1 MEAIDG
7 ANDPVVH
14 RPGSAP
20 LSQQAIRERCVHP
33 TGRFVEFPR
42 AEIEGTMPDRF
53 ARQAAQHPDRLA
65 IKTRRHEL
73 TYRALHR
80 AMTAVARRLRER
92 LGDGPRAV
100 GLLFEQGAPAIWS
113 ALGTMAAGK
122 MCVPLDPAHPRAR
135 TAFILQD
142 SGAGAILTERDHAA
156 LARER
161 GHEVIVVDEIDAAD
175 GDRGEPCPASAGDP
189 AYLLYTS
196 GATGHPKGVVRTHR
210 SLLHFQMNYA
220 NALHI
225 CPDDRLAMLR
235 SMSVL
240 GGVRDIYAALLNG
253 AALYALDVK
262 REGVLALAGWLRD
275 HEITIAFFGAPL
287 FRHFAEDLGG
297 RDGFPHLR
305 VIRLGS
311 DTVQKSDVELYRRHF
326 ASTCILVNGLGSTET
341 STVCKYFIDKD
352 TRIVT
357 STVPVGYALADIE
370 AFVLGADG
378 REVPTGEA
386 GEIAVRGAYL
396 AEGYWRRPD
405 VTAAAFRPSP
415 TGHGDRVF
423 LTGNLGLRHPD
434 GCLEHLG
441 RSDFQ
446 VKVRGYRVEL
456 AEVERALMA
465 IEGVREAVVVA
476 QPGPAGESRLVGY
489 VVPGVRSALAVGAI
503 RQALR
508 ATLPDHMVPAD
519 VVLLDAMP
527 LNATSKVDRTALP
540 RPGRTRPE
548 LGTPFEAPRTAIEET
563 LSRIWTDVLGLD
575 RVGVH
580 DGFLELGGD
589 SLLAARVV
597 SGVLDA
603 LDVDVPVRALL
614 ESPTVATM
622 AVVVIARR
630 IEMAG
635 PDGEPGPA
643 AGLA

>member
-1 MEAIDG
+1 M
-7 ANDPVVH
+7 
-14 RPGSAP
+14 
-20 LSQQAIRERCVHP
+20 HP

-42 AEIEGTMPDRF
+42 AEIEGSLSDRF
-53 ARQAAQHPDRLA
+53 ARQAARHPDRLA
-65 IKTRRHEL
+65 IVTRRHEL
-73 TYRALHR
+73 TYRALYR
-80 AMTAVARRLRER
+80 ATTAVARRLRER
-92 LGDGPRAV
+92 LGDGPGAV

-135 TAFILQD
+135 NAFILQD
-142 SGAGAILTERDHAA
+142 AGANAILTDRDHAA
-156 LARER
+156 LVHER
-161 GHEVIVVDEIDAAD
+161 GHEVIVVDDIAAAGD
-175 GDRGEPCPASAGDP
+175 DRGEPCQASAGDP

-196 GATGHPKGVVRTHR
+196 GSTGHPKGVVRTHR

-235 SMSVL
+235 SMSVF
-240 GGVRDIYAALLNG
+240 GGVRDVYAALLNG

-262 REGVLALAGWLRD
+262 REGVPVLAGWLRE

-287 FRHFAEDLGG
+287 FRHFAEDLDGQE
-297 RDGFPHLR
+297 GFPHLR

-326 ASTCILVNGLGSTET
+326 AATCILVNGLGSTET
-341 STVCKYFIDKD
+341 TTVCKYFIDKD

-357 STVPVGYALADIE
+357 DTVPVGYPVADVE
-370 AFVLGADG
+370 VFVLDADG
-378 REVPTGEA
+378 HEVPTGQS
-386 GEIAVRGAYL
+386 GEIAVRSAYL
-396 AEGYWRRPD
+396 AEGYWRQPA
-405 VTAAAFRPSP
+405 VTAAVFRPSP

-423 LTGNLGLRHPD
+423 LMGNLGRQHPD

-441 RSDFQ
+441 RTDFQ
-446 VKVRGYRVEL
+446 VQIRGYRVEL

-476 QPGPAGESRLVGY
+476 QPGPSGEIRLIAY
-489 VVPGVRSALAVGAI
+489 VVPSVRSALAAGAI

-508 ATLPDHMVPAD
+508 ATLPDHMVPAHL
-519 VVLLDAMP
+519 VLLDTMP

-548 LGTPFEAPRTAIEET
+548 LETSFEAPRTPIEEM
-563 LSRIWTDVLGLD
+563 LSRIWTEVLGLD

-597 SGVLDA
+597 SRVLDA

-614 ESPTVATM
+614 ESPTVAAM
-622 AVVVIARR
+622 AMVVIARR
-630 IEMAG
+630 IEIEMAR
-635 PDGEPGPA
+635 PDAEPGPTT
-643 AGLA
+643 GLA